1 MDRRTFIVGALA
13 GLGIPTAARAQQ
25 AGKVYRVGYLDQGAA
40 TRNTVY
46 VEAFRQGLQDLGWAE
61 GSNLTIHVRFAE
73 GKRDQLRQLA
83 SELVWLKMDVIV
95 TSGTPAALAARHASP
110 TIPIVMGLAADPVG
124 SGIVSSLAQPGGNST
139 GWTHLRLDR
148 AEYLELLKEAVP
160 LATRF
165 GVVWNRSHQAHRPSL
180 EVLEAAG
187 QRLNVEVY
195 VIAVQ
200 DLDELESTFSALVE
214 NGVQGLI
221 VLPDGMLLA
230 HRALI
235 LSLAAR
241 TRIPALYG
249 LREYAEVGGLMA
261 YGPDLSDMHRLGA
274 SLVDKILRGA
284 SPGSLP
290 VARPTALK
298 LVVNLKTAEA
308 LGLTIPP
315 PLLLRADL
323 VIQ

>member
-1 MDRRTFIVGALA
+1 MDRRTFVVGALA
-13 GLGIPTAARAQQ
+13 GLGISTPAAAQQ

-40 TRNTVY
+40 ARNSVY

-61 GSNLTIHVRFAE
+61 GRLTIHVRFAD
-73 GKRDQLRQLA
+73 GKRDQLRRLA

-110 TIPIVMGLAADPVG
+110 TTPIVMGLAADPVG
-124 SGIVSSLAQPGGNST
+124 SGIVSSLAHPGGNIT
-139 GWTHLRLDR
+139 GWTHLALDR

-160 LATRF
+160 QATRF
-165 GVVWNRSHQAHRPSL
+165 GVVWNRSHQAHQPSL
-180 EVLEAAG
+180 KIIEAAG
-187 QRLNVEVY
+187 QKLNVEVY

-200 DLDELESTFSALVE
+200 DREELEGTFSALVE
-214 NGVQGLI
+214 NSVQALI

-230 HRALI
+230 HGALI

-241 TRIPALYG
+241 TRLPAIYG
-249 LREYAEVGGLMA
+249 LREYAEAGGLMA
-261 YGPDLSDMHRLGA
+261 YGPDLSHMHRLGA
-274 SLVDKILRGA
+274 SFVDKILRGA

-290 VARPTALK
+290 VAQPTALK

-315 PLLLRADL
+315 SLLTRADP
-323 VIQ
+323 VIR